1 MDSLGLEKTNEME
14 KKPTTA
20 KPLAKAEPVQSN
32 QAKPD
37 TTDDF
42 VERLPEF
49 FTISIIA
56 KRNSGKTYLMT
67 DIIRVLKKKKRVDRF
82 VILTGSAGLNEDY
95 KDVIN
100 EKLILPFKEETLE
113 NIWNMQMVK
122 PREQR
127 EHILIVLDDC
137 LANPAA
143 LRSEMVNRLYTQSR
157 HLQISL
163 AVLSQYGAHLLTP
176 LRKANSDAILWYKL
190 NLKGLENLWLS
201 TSKIPKDKFIQISE
215 KFAGHNYQYLVLDNY
230 IQSANPSDQL
240 TFIKAK

>member
-1 MDSLGLEKTNEME
+1 MPKEIL
-14 KKPTTA
+14 
-20 KPLAKAEPVQSN
+20 PLDTRPSAIPSATPS
-32 QAKPD
+32 AIPD
-37 TTDDF
+37 TTGDLVD
-42 VERLPEF
+42 RLPEF

-67 DIIRVLKKKKRVDRF
+67 DVIKVLKKKKRVDRI
-82 VILTGSAGLNEDY
+82 VILTGSAGLNDDY
-95 KDVIN
+95 KDVVD

-113 NIWNMQMVK
+113 NIWALQMTK

-176 LRKANSDAILWYKL
+176 LRKANSDVILWYKL

-215 KFAGHNYQYLVLDNY
+215 KFAGHNYQYMLLDNY
-230 IQSANPSDQL
+230 IQSENPSDQL

>member
-1 MDSLGLEKTNEME
+1 MDSQGLDKPNDME
-14 KKPTTA
+14 KKQTTA
-20 KPLAKAEPVQSN
+20 KAKPMAESS

-37 TTDDF
+37 TTDDL
-42 VERLPEF
+42 VDRLPEF

-82 VILTGSAGLNEDY
+82 VVLTGSAGLNEDY
-95 KDVIN
+95 KDVID

-113 NIWNMQMVK
+113 NIWKLQMVK